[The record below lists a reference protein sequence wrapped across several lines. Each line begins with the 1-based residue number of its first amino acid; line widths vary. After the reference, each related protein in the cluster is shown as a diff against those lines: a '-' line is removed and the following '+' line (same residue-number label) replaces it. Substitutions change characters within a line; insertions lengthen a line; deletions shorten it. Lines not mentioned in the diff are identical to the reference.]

1 MLVCRCRLTG
11 NVYSLFRIVVPV
23 AYDYLWADLSPD
35 NFNSEKEFQGRTVF
49 ASTQLARLLFG
60 RQLAARCLA
69 AKLPV
74 SVGCIDGGQ
83 VRPAYSLWN
92 RLAGGSGQTA
102 ASQRSIVET
111 AVQLAV
117 SKELEPGDGRQTG
130 LYYSHCQ
137 GWILKKLFNFSL
149 TRTVHR
155 KQMWLFQLLLLHYL
169 TYTNYRH
176 H

>member
-1 MLVCRCRLTG
+1 V
-11 NVYSLFRIVVPV
+11 FRIVVPV
-23 AYDYLWADLSPD
+23 AYDHLWADLSPD
-35 NFNSEKEFQGRTVF
+35 NFNSEKEFHGRTVF

-60 RQLAARCLA
+60 RLLAARCLA

-74 SVGCIDGGQ
+74 SVGCLDGGQ

-137 GWILKKLFNFSL
+137 GWILKK
-149 TRTVHR
+149 
-155 KQMWLFQLLLLHYL
+155 YL
-169 TYTNYRH
+169 TSA
-176 H
+176 

>member
-1 MLVCRCRLTG
+1 M
-11 NVYSLFRIVVPV
+11 PV
-23 AYDYLWADLSPD
+23 AYDHLWADLSPD
-35 NFNSEKEFQGRTVF
+35 NFNSEKEFHGRTVF

-74 SVGCIDGGQ
+74 SVGCLDGGQ
-83 VRPAYSLWN
+83 VRPAYSFWN

-137 GWILKKLFNFSL
+137 GWI
-149 TRTVHR
+149 
-155 KQMWLFQLLLLHYL
+155 
-169 TYTNYRH
+169 
-176 H
+176 